1 MVGGN
6 FTYLSPAQCPS
17 PLGGLLLPG
26 ATTPCWSGGGSL
38 SLGEPKGQVQMHK
51 GTWKGLGTNLGAP
64 LIRLV
69 RTRVQIQVC
78 LRKQKENMIN
88 SQKALS
94 NMLFGGET
102 MVSGTGSGVEVLY
115 CVRVCESVS
124 LRHSLVMKWM
134 WSPDQWVC
142 GELKWSR
149 VNPNRVSGLG
159 LIETYYGQE
168 VAKFLRG
175 EWQEM
180 YKVSVWFVFPCV
192 LERRDSLPPL
202 HSPHLFHPCLCLDVW
217 QMGGKEGGQ
226 SKNNPLEL

>member
-1 MVGGN
+1 VL
-6 FTYLSPAQCPS
+6 FRTWRVEISPPCHWLNVPAHWEGCPCQI
-17 PLGGLLLPG
+17 PPNHVD
-26 ATTPCWSGGGSL
+26 
-38 SLGEPKGQVQMHK
+38 LGEGVSHLVSQGRVQLHK

-124 LRHSLVMKWM
+124 LRHSLVMK
-134 WSPDQWVC
+134 
-142 GELKWSR
+142 
-149 VNPNRVSGLG
+149 
-159 LIETYYGQE
+159 
-168 VAKFLRG
+168 
-175 EWQEM
+175 
-180 YKVSVWFVFPCV
+180 
-192 LERRDSLPPL
+192 
-202 HSPHLFHPCLCLDVW
+202 
-217 QMGGKEGGQ
+217 
-226 SKNNPLEL
+226 